1 MNYQQ
6 KLEASL
12 RLKSELE
19 KEIET
24 AELSIKSFINSKEYG
39 FIHRKLD
46 LIMANSAR
54 LEIVNDEI
62 VIYREQLDVET
73 SQAAY

>member
-19 KEIET
+19 KEIEA
-24 AELSIKSFINSKEYG
+24 AEISIKSFIDSKEYG

-46 LIMANSAR
+46 TIMANSAQ
-54 LEIVNDEI
+54 LLTVNADI
-62 VIYREQLDVET
+62 IHYREELDVET